1 MVKGADDSS
10 GKNKTTLQ
18 VAHSLIAGSV
28 AGMAAKTIVAP
39 VERIKII
46 YQSKERKPFTFK
58 AGIKTA
64 EKIVRYSGV
73 AGLWRGNTASLLRV
87 APYSAVQFAVHEQ
100 LKDLFGVRT
109 YEQKLAKPALSFLA
123 GGLGGLAAITLTY
136 PLDVARARMATDYT
150 YKNLYDVVKRAVLS
164 KDHRLSLYRGF
175 APAICGLVPY
185 TGGSFLI
192 YELFK
197 TRYFKMA
204 AASSAQNGG
213 KSRLTLAI
221 EK

>member
-1 MVKGADDSS
+1 
-10 GKNKTTLQ
+10 
-18 VAHSLIAGSV
+18 
-28 AGMAAKTIVAP
+28 
-39 VERIKII
+39 
-46 YQSKERKPFTFK
+46 
-58 AGIKTA
+58 
-64 EKIVRYSGV
+64 
-73 AGLWRGNTASLLRV
+73 
-87 APYSAVQFAVHEQ
+87 
-100 LKDLFGVRT
+100 
-109 YEQKLAKPALSFLA
+109 
-123 GGLGGLAAITLTY
+123 
-136 PLDVARARMATDYT
+136 MATDYT